1 MRSRVCL
8 GHMWRLQA
16 RSFSNR
22 KQWLKQF
29 FASRGTVQCRE
40 SHAHDSRCSGPSSV
54 RPASRI
60 LWFAIPVALYVLS
73 VALTQPPFIGDTIVY
88 ARQISAARNFS
99 DTQLWEFGHV
109 LLRPIGFVCSPLF
122 LALIPD
128 AAAWTPALKIAYGLE
143 WLNLVSGLI
152 AVVLIA
158 DLCRRLMANVV
169 WVIIPALVFVWG
181 DALLA
186 YSQSGSSYIP
196 ALACLLGGMWWQLT
210 RPRAAIAGPALMYG
224 LAALFWFPF
233 ALVIPAASC
242 ARILAPK
249 ALSGGSGMSWGQ
261 AFQCALLSGALL
273 GAGIGTAA
281 IMAGVHSFPQLHSWV
296 SSASHDQHQNRQL
309 VRAVSGCARLLID
322 LGGDGVYLKRF
333 TFKDPYNPVSAA
345 AIFRLTV
352 WKLGLFYLFLGAVV
366 LLVWRTIRDRPL
378 LALLTLATVPLF
390 LFAVF
395 LFEPSSPER
404 FLPALPF
411 LILALAAGW
420 NAPGGFPVAAAR
432 GVVCLFALLL
442 PVLNW
447 PTFSGSFS
455 FASQQARAQLAD
467 FRFHAQRDDVLV
479 TVLLDDPVMQ
489 VVNRLFDP
497 INRPAPVRAYNMIE
511 MVNVANWRRSF
522 ARLILDNWH
531 GNRNVW
537 VLKEALGD
545 RPGAGSKWV
554 EGDNPAVRWEDV
566 AQFLRMLEFDRQ
578 TSLPNGLVRI
588 RRSEEL
594 ERRLSLLAA
603 NTACRSGLIIAAPRS
618 AQPLRTPAG
627 IRGRHQSSHGPRFQP
642 PYLVA
647 PAVLLAQAR
656 TRRLRAAFHR
666 RSGAGPR
673 IC

>member
-1 MRSRVCL
+1 M
-8 GHMWRLQA
+8 HMTA
-16 RSFSNR
+16 PVP
-22 KQWLKQF
+22 
-29 FASRGTVQCRE
+29 A
-40 SHAHDSRCSGPSSV
+40 PSSI

-73 VALTQPPFIGDTIVY
+73 VALTQPPFIGDTIDYVH
-88 ARQISAARNFS
+88 QISTARSFS

-109 LLRPIGFVCSPLF
+109 LLRPIGFLCSPLF

-128 AAAWTPALKIAYGLE
+128 ATAWTPAVKIAYGLE

-158 DLCRRLMANVV
+158 DLCRRLLANVV

-186 YSQSGSSYIP
+186 YSKSGSSYIP
-196 ALACLLGGMWWQLT
+196 ALACLLGGLWWQLT
-210 RPRAAIAGPALMYG
+210 GRRATIVGPALMYG

-233 ALVIPAASC
+233 VLVIPAASC

-249 ALSGGSGMSWGQ
+249 ALSGGSGMSWRQ
-261 AFQCALLSGALL
+261 AFQCALLSGAFL
-273 GAGIGTAA
+273 GAGIGSAA
-281 IMAGVHSFPQLHSWV
+281 IMAGVHSLPQLHYWV

-309 VRAVSGCARLLID
+309 VRAVSGCVRLLID

-345 AIFRLTV
+345 TIFRLTL

-366 LLVWRTIRDRPL
+366 LLLWRTIRDRPL

-395 LFEPSSPER
+395 VFEPSSPER

-420 NAPGGFPVAAAR
+420 NAPGGFPVAVAR

-455 FASQQARAQLAD
+455 FTTQQARAQLYD
-467 FRFHAQRDDVLV
+467 FRSHAQRDDVLV

-489 VVNRLFDP
+489 VVNAPFDP
-497 INRPAPVRAYNMIE
+497 INRPAPVRVYSMIE
-511 MVNVANWRRSF
+511 TVNVNKAANWSRRF
-522 ARLILDNWH
+522 ARFILDNWH
-531 GNRNVW
+531 GNRDVW
-537 VLKEALGD
+537 VPKEALGD
-545 RPGAGSKWV
+545 RPGAGSRWV
-554 EGDNPAVRWEDV
+554 EGDNPAVRWGDV
-566 AQFLRMLEFDRQ
+566 AQFLRMLEFDRR
-578 TSLPNGLVRI
+578 TSLPNGFVRI

-603 NTACRSGLIIAAPRS
+603 NTACHSGFIMAAPRS
-618 AQPLRTPAG
+618 AQPLRPLAG
-627 IRGRHQSSHGPRFQP
+627 IRGLHQSSHGPRFQP

-656 TRRLRAAFHR
+656 TRRLRAASHR
-666 RSGAGPR
+666 LSRAGPR